1 MKTKQST
8 FKTGKYAVALGLI
21 LVAVNSCSKDEVIEE
36 PSEPNFTVEVAV
48 EFNNSVTNLNSFDQ
62 PEETPVVETDSS
74 DPERDTEDSTLECT
88 TKTYKGAPGF
98 NEMFTLDPTTDVI
111 YPGALLKGETIPT
124 GEYQRISGARAP
136 ITISASL
143 QNIANVKVT
152 IEDPDKLSNVRQGI
166 ADLLN
171 QEVNGA
177 TAAAINLEIEEVH
190 SAQHLEASVGV
201 NYRGVGKKV
210 SNTLDFSNS
219 TYKNT
224 FVLKFI
230 QRYYTLDVDTPGKSP
245 SDLFTDLPDV
255 NVLGSTSPVYV
266 SSVQYGRMVLYTV
279 ESNFS
284 ITDVKN
290 AFDASVGSTDGT
302 IDVEYQ
308 NIINSSN
315 IQALIIGG
323 SGDGAVQ
330 AINGPGE
337 VYNFISEGGNY
348 SKDSPGAPLAYKL
361 NYVKEGFPVAKV
373 VLATE
378 YQIRDCD
385 LAYPEYQVTIDKI
398 TGTQPSDTEV
408 NGSLRMRMK
417 VGNGYLDANNN
428 GLDDGP
434 GWSRSSSNFVDVQN
448 DKDYDIPV
456 SEGSYTFKPYRPN
469 MAIDQIEFSGQL
481 YDYNGIFGNANLG
494 SRFDSVKLDLLEI
507 GIEKDFSLDFN
518 AGITAHFKVVRTK

>member
-1 MKTKQST
+1 MKTNQSIL
-8 FKTGKYAVALGLI
+8 KTGIY
-21 LVAVNSCSKDEVIEE
+21 VAVLSLIFITCNGCSKDEMEAGPEPPNYSEE
-36 PSEPNFTVEVAV
+36 EALDFNVA
-48 EFNNSVTNLNSFDQ
+48 VTNLKAFDQ
-62 PEETPVVETDSS
+62 PEESPIVETDKGN
-74 DPERDTEDSTLECT
+74 PERDTENTTLECT

-111 YPGALLKGETIPT
+111 YPGALLKGETITT
-124 GEYQRISGARAP
+124 GAYERISGERAP

-143 QNIANVKVT
+143 QNIAKVKVD
-152 IEDPDKLSNVRQGI
+152 IENPDKLSNVRQGI

-177 TAAAINLEIEEVH
+177 TAAAINLEIQEVH

-224 FVLKFI
+224 YVLKFI
-230 QRYYTLDVDTPGKSP
+230 QRYYTLDVDTPGSSP
-245 SDLFTDLPDV
+245 SDLFTGLPNV
-255 NVLGSTSPVYV
+255 NLLGSTSPVYV

-279 ESNFS
+279 ESNSS

-290 AFDASVGSTDGT
+290 AFDASVGSTDGS
-302 IDVEYQ
+302 IDVKYQ

-323 SGDGAVQ
+323 SGAGAVQ

-378 YQIRDCD
+378 YQLRQCD
-385 LAYPEYQVTIDKI
+385 LAYPEFLVTISKL
-398 TGTQPSDTEV
+398 TGKHNNINEV
-408 NGSLRMRMK
+408 YGKLRIKMT
-417 VGNGYLDANNN
+417 VGGKRLDANGN
-428 GLDDGP
+428 GVDDGKT
-434 GWSRSSSNFVDVQN
+434 WSISKSEAVN
-448 DKDYDIPV
+448 V
-456 SEGSYTFKPYRPN
+456 SESDTHNILDHSYTFKPYRPN
-469 MAIDQIEFSGQL
+469 LNVDFLEYSGELRDSNGYFGSTSIGDL
-481 YDYNGIFGNANLG
+481 YEELKLSEVGIGEEKLL
-494 SRFDSVKLDLLEI
+494 KLDFE
-507 GIEKDFSLDFN
+507 D
-518 AGITAHFKVVRTK
+518 GITAHFKITRTK

>member
-1 MKTKQST
+1 MKTNQSI
-8 FKTGKYAVALGLI
+8 FKTALYVSVLS
-21 LVAVNSCSKDEVIEE
+21 LVFITLNGCSKDETTAGPGEPEFSVDEE
-36 PSEPNFTVEVAV
+36 L
-48 EFNNSVTNLNSFDQ
+48 EFNAAVTNLNNFDQ
-62 PEETPVVETDSS
+62 PDETPVVETEES
-74 DPERDTEDSTLECT
+74 DPERDGEDTTLECT
-88 TKTYKGAPGF
+88 TKTFKGAPGF
-98 NEMFTLDPTTDVI
+98 NELFTLDPTTDVI
-111 YPGALLKGETIPT
+111 YPGAMLKGETIPT
-124 GEYQRISGARAP
+124 GEYERINGDRAP

-177 TAAAINLEIEEVH
+177 TAAAINLEIEQVH
-190 SAQHLEASVGV
+190 SAQHLEASIGV

-219 TYKNT
+219 TFKNT

-230 QRYYTLDVDTPGKSP
+230 QRYYTLDVDTPGNSP
-245 SDLFTDLPDV
+245 SDLFTGLPNV
-255 NVLGSTSPVYV
+255 NLLGSTSPVYV

-284 ITDVKN
+284 MTEVKN

-302 IDVEYQ
+302 IDVEFQ
-308 NIINSSN
+308 NTINSSS

-348 SKDSPGAPLAYKL
+348 SRDSPGAPLAYKL
-361 NYVKEGFPVAKV
+361 NFVKEGFPVAKV

-378 YQIRDCD
+378 YQVRDCD
-385 LAYPEYQVTIDKI
+385 LAYPEYQVTIERI

-408 NGSLRMRMK
+408 NGNLRAKMK
-417 VGNGYLDANNN
+417 VGTSFLDANNN
-428 GLDDGP
+428 GVDDGP
-434 GWSRSSSNFVDVQN
+434 SWSTSPSNFVDVQD
-448 DKDYDIPV
+448 DKTHTIGT
-456 SEGSYTFKPYRPN
+456 SFIFEPYRPN
-469 MAIDQIEFSGQL
+469 MTVDQIEFSGQL
-481 YDYNGIFGNANLG
+481 FDYNGPILGNANLG
-494 SRFDSVKLDLLEI
+494 NKSRALKLDEFEI
-507 GIEKDFSLDFN
+507 GTEREVHLSYN
-518 AGITAHFKVVRTK
+518 AGIIAVFTVVRLK

>member
-1 MKTKQST
+1 MRTNQSFFRANFYVT
-8 FKTGKYAVALGLI
+8 VFGLV
-21 LVAVNSCSKDEVIEE
+21 LTVNTSCSKDEPDVALGE
-36 PSEPNFTVEVAV
+36 PKFNVEDAM
-48 EFNNSVTNLNSFDQ
+48 EFNGTVASLKVFDQ
-62 PEETPVVETDSS
+62 PVESPVVETESS
-74 DPERDTEDSTLECT
+74 NPERDKEDTTLECT
-88 TKTYKGAPGF
+88 TKTFKGAPGF

-124 GEYQRISGARAP
+124 GEYQRISGSRAP

-143 QNIANVKVT
+143 QNIKKVKVE
-152 IEDPDKLSNVRQGI
+152 IENPDKLSNVRQGI

-210 SNTLDFSNS
+210 SNTLDFSS
-219 TYKNT
+219 SSYKNT

-245 SDLFTDLPDV
+245 SDLFTELP
-255 NVLGSTSPVYV
+255 NIAILGGTNPVYV

-284 ITDVKN
+284 KTDVKN

-337 VYNFISEGGNY
+337 VYNFIAEGGNY

-373 VLATE
+373 VLSTE

-398 TGTQPSDTEV
+398 TGDQPSDTEV
-408 NGSLRMRMK
+408 NGELYIKMK
-417 VGNGYLDANNN
+417 VGSSYLGD
-428 GLDDGP
+428 GLT
-434 GWSRSSSNFVDVQN
+434 WSKSASNHVEVQN
-448 DKDYDIPV
+448 DKTHSI
-456 SEGSYTFKPYRPN
+456 GSIHVFKPYRPN
-469 MAIDQIEFSGQL
+469 RAIDQIEFSGEL
-481 YDYNGIFGNANLG
+481 KDYNGIFGNPSLG
-494 SRFDSVKLDLLEI
+494 VKFESIKLDTLKINEEMNVTL
-507 GIEKDFSLDFN
+507 SYN
-518 AGITAHFKVVRTK
+518 AKIKAHFKAVRIK